1 MEQLKDLPMNKF
13 VELDSKILKNLV
25 KPIIGFFE
33 KENIM
38 FSLKNFYIM
47 KFNNEKAIIYYN
59 NEGDYWPIVNY
70 KFKDE
75 EGKIFIGLKLSKIK
89 IIHENIFFRGILH
102 LELE

>member
-13 VELDSKILKNLV
+13 VELDSKILKNFV

-33 KENIM
+33 KENFM

-47 KFNNEKAIIYYN
+47 KFNNEKAIIYYK

-89 IIHENIFFRGILH
+89 IIHENIF
-102 LELE
+102 LEEFYI

>member
-1 MEQLKDLPMNKF
+1 
-13 VELDSKILKNLV
+13 
-25 KPIIGFFE
+25 
-33 KENIM
+33 
-38 FSLKNFYIM
+38 M

-89 IIHENIFFRGILH
+89 ILHENIF
-102 LELE
+102 LEEFYI